1 MDCNKW
7 NNILTYSAPWFETKK
22 LMGEIWLY
30 KKMNKAC
37 IGNTGY
43 GTVHYRQNCRPHLL
57 FTFNITL
64 LIPTQVTDG
73 GLNS

>member
-1 MDCNKW
+1 
-7 NNILTYSAPWFETKK
+7 
-22 LMGEIWLY
+22 
-30 KKMNKAC
+30 MNKAC